1 MRWSNFN
8 FLIKKGV
15 HSVWYNRL
23 MSFAS
28 FCVLLVSLLL
38 VGLAALAAVNIN
50 VILNYVEDRNEV
62 LVFTSGELTDT
73 RNAEI
78 TEILRA
84 STYTTPTNVN
94 FYSKEDAW
102 ADFKRENPD
111 AELIYERM
119 DFNPMPNTFI
129 VTITDLTTISDAVR
143 EYQLIEGVYRV
154 SAPHDFAE
162 FLIGVRNTLTIIG
175 GAVIVAL
182 IIVCLVIIYNA
193 SRASVF
199 ARRQEINIMK
209 YVGATNAFVKIPF
222 FIEGLFIGILAGIVS
237 WGLTSITYSSIIS
250 LFSADVTLWQALD
263 LANLIEFS
271 KISWIVLLANCM
283 AGSILS
289 ATGIIMSMGKHL
301 KV

>member
-1 MRWSNFN
+1 MRWYNFT
-8 FLIKKGV
+8 FLVKKGV

-28 FCVLLVSLLL
+28 FCVLLVSLLM
-38 VGLAALAAVNIN
+38 VGLAGLAAANIN
-50 VILNYVEDRNEV
+50 LILDYVEDRNEV
-62 LVFTSGELTDT
+62 LVFTDGELPRSTTD
-73 RNAEI
+73 EI
-78 TEILRA
+78 TETLRN
-84 STYTTPTNVN
+84 SQYTTRTGVK
-94 FYSKEDAW
+94 FFSREEAW
-102 ADFKRENPD
+102 EQFKNENPD
-111 AELIYERM
+111 ADSIYQRM
-119 DFNPMPNTFI
+119 DFNPMPNTI
-129 VTITDLTTISDAVR
+129 IITISDLTKISEAVA

-162 FLIGVRNTLTIIG
+162 FLIGIRTTLTVIG
-175 GAVIVAL
+175 GAVILAL
-182 IIVCLVIIYNA
+182 IVVCLVIIYNS

-222 FIEGLFIGILAGIVS
+222 FIEGLFIGISAGVTS
-237 WGLTSITYSSIIS
+237 WFLTQIAYNSIIS
-250 LFSADVTLWQALD
+250 LFSTDVTLWQALE

-271 KISWIVLLANCM
+271 GISWIVLAANCM
-283 AGSILS
+283 VGSALS

>member
-1 MRWSNFN
+1 MRWSNFT
-8 FLIKKGV
+8 FLVKKGV

-28 FCVLLVSLLL
+28 FCVLLVSLLM
-38 VGLAALAAVNIN
+38 VGLATLAGVNIN
-50 VILNYVEDRNEV
+50 VVLDYVEDRNEV
-62 LVFTSGELTDT
+62 LVFTDGELSQTET
-73 RNAEI
+73 AEI
-78 TEILRA
+78 SEKLMT
-84 STYTTPTNVN
+84 SSYTTRTGVN

-102 ADFKRENPD
+102 TDFKRENPD

-119 DFNPMPNTFI
+119 DFNPMPNTF
-129 VTITDLTTISDAVR
+129 VVTISDLAKISDSVR
-143 EYQLIEGVYRV
+143 EFQQIEGVYRV

-162 FLIGVRNTLTIIG
+162 FLIGVRTTLTIIG
-175 GAVIVAL
+175 GAIILAL
-182 IIVCLVIIYNA
+182 IVVCLVIIYNS

-209 YVGATNAFVKIPF
+209 YVGATNSFVKIPF

-237 WGLTSITYSSIIS
+237 WCLTRVAYISIIS
-250 LFSADVTLWQALD
+250 LFGNDVTLWQALD
-263 LANLIEFS
+263 LANLIEFG
-271 KISWIVLLANCM
+271 KISWIVLAANCL